1 MSSFWTLNPLSRI
14 RPTKKTRVFTL
25 LQEPPS
31 YKIMPFWVK
40 KGKRQALCYRWIKWR
55 ILNRSYL
62 TNKDMC
68 DSNNAENVFSR
79 VLCFV
84 SVLINMATNSLE
96 PWKCHLLGHENVEK
110 FKRQALCYRWIRMA
124 LSYSW
129 EVPVFVINCL
139 R

>member
-1 MSSFWTLNPLSRI
+1 
-14 RPTKKTRVFTL
+14 
-25 LQEPPS
+25 
-31 YKIMPFWVK
+31 MPFWVK

-68 DSNNAENVFSR
+68 DSNNAKNVFSR

-110 FKRQALCYRWIRMA
+110 FKRQALCYSWIRMA

-129 EVPVFVINCL
+129 EVPVSLKLLVYRCFNNDLTLNLEIVCFMINKL
-139 R
+139 LNG